1 MFLFVCIISVI
12 IRIESKR
19 NTLMKEIV
27 GNERDYDDKRIQQE
41 EENYEDNIINE
52 DNILRIPVF
61 CEIILTNHQTKH
73 ILCVLH
79 YDILLSIYRKHRE
92 RVQERHT

>member
-41 EENYEDNIINE
+41 EEKYEGNIINE
-52 DNILRIPVF
+52 DNI
-61 CEIILTNHQTKH
+61 
-73 ILCVLH
+73 
-79 YDILLSIYRKHRE
+79 
-92 RVQERHT
+92 QEYQSFVK